1 MDRDTMWE
9 DICSEGMEEKAD
21 DIRAGGCNA
30 ASCSAKA
37 AANFAALC
45 PPQVELGVSHRF
57 SIATPTRK

>member
-21 DIRAGGCNA
+21 DIRAGGCDA

-45 PPQVELGVSHRF
+45 PTQVEF
-57 SIATPTRK
+57 